1 MEVAGCQELR
11 SPFRTVKA
19 SNGTN
24 SKGLAQ
30 TAFGVL
36 GSRYETPRLFSASL
50 TNTTVF
56 RLVPQSM
63 MLDDDSS
70 ISVVSF
76 TIADIATLATT
87 VRTPNS
93 SCVLSHTL
101 FATAFDIKSSLHES
115 HNVFLHF
122 VIILGQD
129 ALRTEVVARSF
140 AVWTPVW
147 CRESRKRTWSSLQA
161 HSCCRCCCCCCA
173 CSGRRRAVCCFLFFP
188 CSLAPISP
196 FLPRPFL
203 SQALPARLSWLHAT
217 LFDGLAPWCGPLSM
231 RIHHAFCYHFMRL
244 LDTWLSSCT
253 EFTSSS

>member
-36 GSRYETPRLFSASL
+36 GSRHETPRLFSASL

-76 TIADIATLATT
+76 TITDIATLATT
-87 VRTPNS
+87 ARTPNTR
-93 SCVLSHTL
+93 CVLSHTL

-140 AVWTPVW
+140 AVWTP
-147 CRESRKRTWSSLQA
+147 A
-161 HSCCRCCCCCCA
+161 
-173 CSGRRRAVCCFLFFP
+173 
-188 CSLAPISP
+188 
-196 FLPRPFL
+196 
-203 SQALPARLSWLHAT
+203 
-217 LFDGLAPWCGPLSM
+217 
-231 RIHHAFCYHFMRL
+231 
-244 LDTWLSSCT
+244 
-253 EFTSSS
+253 